1 MKILLIAMNAKF
13 IHSSLALRS
22 IQRYCIKYEA
32 NIKKIE
38 LTINHYE
45 NEILKSIYEEKPD
58 VLAFSCYI
66 WNMEM
71 ISKLIPILSKILP
84 NCKIILGGPEV
95 SFNSEELFAE
105 NFPLDI
111 VIEGEGEETWYELM
125 NHYVDGS
132 KSLRDINGIVYRD
145 HMGIIQRNSSREPM
159 DLNKIPFVY
168 DDVGK
173 LDHKII
179 YYEATRGCPFNCQY
193 CLSSTDKGVRFLDL
207 KRVFSDLKFFI
218 DHKVSQVKFVDRT
231 FNCNPKYAMA
241 IWDYLKKNDNGIT
254 NFHFEIA
261 ADLLTKEILLFLKD
275 TRPTLFQFEIGVQST
290 NKEVL
295 SLIQRTMDF
304 KEVAQIVKEIK
315 SYQNIHQHLDL
326 IAGLPKEDMASFRQS
341 FNDVMAL
348 RPEQLQLGFLKVLKG
363 SGMHRDAKKYG
374 LVYKDI
380 APYEILYTSHLSYD
394 EMLQLHAIEEIVERY
409 YNSNRFV
416 YSLEYLFT
424 LFDTP
429 FDAVDAFATFWEAC
443 GYHLVKHSKNA
454 HYDILLQFTIEKTNA
469 NIELMQELARF
480 DLFLHEQ
487 LKNLP
492 EKLITTNQDHYKQ
505 EIREFYNTEGNI
517 KTFLPELQSFTNT
530 QVSRMAHIEIF
541 SYDIPRCVRL
551 LDFKNAVKEVT
562 PVLFNYHARDPLTKD
577 AAYTVLKF
585 SNKAK
590 NDG

>member
-1 MKILLIAMNAKF
+1 MKILLIAMNAKY

-22 IQRYCIKYEA
+22 IQRYCAAYEPH
-32 NIKKIE
+32 ITKLE

-45 NEILKSIYEEKPD
+45 NEILRSIYDEKPD
-58 VLAFSCYI
+58 VMAFSCYI

-71 ISKLIPILSKILP
+71 IEKLIPTLSKILP
-84 NCKIILGGPEV
+84 NCKIVLGGPEV
-95 SFNSEELFAE
+95 SYNSEELFIKHPAI
-105 NFPLDI
+105 DM

-125 NHYVDGS
+125 NHYIDGS
-132 KSLRDINGIVYRD
+132 KALSEIKGIVYQD
-145 HMGIIQRNSSREPM
+145 HQGIIRRNPSREPM

-168 DDVGK
+168 DDVAQ

-179 YYEATRGCPFNCQY
+179 YYEATRGCPFSCQY

-207 KRVFSDLKFFI
+207 KRVFSDLQFFI
-218 DHKVSQVKFVDRT
+218 DHKVKQVKFVDRT

-241 IWDYLKKNDNGIT
+241 IWDYLKKNDNGVT

-261 ADLLTKEILLFLKD
+261 ADLLSEEILGFLKD

-290 NKEVL
+290 NEEVL
-295 SLIQRTMDF
+295 TIIQRKMVF
-304 KEVAQIVKEIK
+304 EEVGRIVQKIK

-326 IAGLPKEDMASFRQS
+326 IAGLPNEDMASFKKS

-363 SGMHRDAKKYG
+363 SGMHRDAQKYG

-394 EMLQLHAIEEIVERY
+394 DLLRLQAIEEMVERY
-409 YNSNRFV
+409 YNSGRFV

-429 FDAVDAFATFWEAC
+429 FDAVDAFAGFWENR
-443 GYHLVKHSKNA
+443 GYHKVKHSKNA

-469 NIELMQELARF
+469 QVALMQELARF

-487 LKNLP
+487 LKDIP
-492 EKLITTNQDHYKQ
+492 KKLITVDQDLYK
-505 EIREFYNTEGNI
+505 EGIRNFYNTPGNI
-517 KTFLPELQSFTNT
+517 QTYLPELESYTNK
-530 QVSRMAHIEIF
+530 QVSRMAHIEVF
-541 SYDIPRCVRL
+541 SFDIIGCAKT
-551 LDFKNAVKEVT
+551 LDFKNPDKKVT

-577 AAYTVLKF
+577 AAYRLIKL
-585 SNKAK
+585 
-590 NDG
+590 